1 MIAAAQYDINQQ
13 QTRYFGP
20 AQVLA
25 LNLPKRT
32 VCIQIEG
39 FKPDVKICAKL
50 AIIDAK
56 LCQPGNSVL
65 VSGDS
70 MAELYVI
77 GVLSLQTD
85 NSSTIEK
92 LVLNNGVTAS
102 VTKMSNTEQIEL
114 RTDAGELIFQYD
126 ATTNKSRVNIASG
139 DLEFITEKG
148 SIVFSSAKNI
158 RFFSQQSIN
167 MTSLTG
173 IRMMTSDLY
182 GKMRTSIDLT
192 THKLGLKSA
201 FFSITA
207 LRGNLDISESRFT
220 GQTMVSTI
228 NHIKLTAK
236 KLTTSIQYVVAKAK
250 SFHQIVDGLCHFKA
264 GRMRTLID
272 NSYHL
277 KAKKA
282 CMKADSDFKVNAK
295 KINLG

>member
-1 MIAAAQYDINQQ
+1 MIATAQYDNSRQ

-25 LNLPKRT
+25 LNLRKRT
-32 VCIQIEG
+32 VCIHIEG
-39 FKPDVKICAKL
+39 FNPDVKIYAKL

-56 LCQPGNSVL
+56 LCQAGSSVL
-65 VSGDS
+65 ISGDS

-77 GVLSLQTD
+77 GILSLQAD
-85 NSSTIEK
+85 NPSNTGK

-102 VTKMSNTEQIEL
+102 VAKTSNTEKIEL
-114 RTDAGELIFQYD
+114 KTDEGELIFQYD
-126 ATTNKSRVNIASG
+126 ATTKKSRVNIASG
-139 DLEFITEKG
+139 DLEFIAEKG

-167 MTSLTG
+167 ITSLNG

-182 GKMRTSIDLT
+182 GKMRSSIDLT
-192 THKLGLKSA
+192 SHKLDLKSA
-201 FFSITA
+201 FFGITA
-207 LRGNLDISESRFT
+207 QRGNFDISESTFT
-220 GQTMVSTI
+220 GQTMISTI
-228 NHIKLTAK
+228 NHVKLTAK
-236 KLTTSIQYVVAKAK
+236 KLTTLAQDVVAKAK
-250 SFHQIVDGLCHFKA
+250 SFHQIVDGLCQFKA

-282 CMKADSDFKVNAK
+282 FMKADSDLKVNAK
-295 KINLG
+295 KINIG

>member
-1 MIAAAQYDINQQ
+1 MIAAAQYDMSKK

-20 AQVLA
+20 AQVIA

-32 VCIQIEG
+32 VCIQING
-39 FKPDVKICAKL
+39 FNPNVKIHAKL

-65 VSGDS
+65 ISGDS

-77 GVLSLQTD
+77 GILSLPTA
-85 NSSTIEK
+85 NSSSNEK

-102 VTKMSNTEQIEL
+102 VAKTSKTEQIEL
-114 RTDAGELIFQYD
+114 RTDEGELIFQYD
-126 ATTNKSRVNIASG
+126 ATTKKSRVNIASG
-139 DLEFITEKG
+139 DLEFISEKG
-148 SIVFSSAKNI
+148 SIVFSSAQNI

-167 MTSLTG
+167 MTSLNG
-173 IRMMTSDLY
+173 IQMMTSDLY
-182 GKMRTSIDLT
+182 GKMRSSIELT
-192 THKLGLKSA
+192 THKLGLKSS

-207 LRGNLDISESRFT
+207 LRGNVDISETTFT

-228 NHIKLTAK
+228 NHVKLTAK
-236 KLTTSIQYVVAKAK
+236 KLTTLAQDVVAKAK
-250 SFHQIVDGLCHFKA
+250 SYHQIVDGLCQFKA

-282 CMKADSDFKVNAK
+282 FMKADSDLKVNAK
-295 KINLG
+295 KINIG